1 MEQNT
6 YIMESVSG
14 VIYLVLGLR
23 LCWRSARSGEF
34 SEQIFGFAMLIWAI
48 GYAIYDIPYAFTEP
62 GESIPPLLA
71 YTSALAFNLGNL
83 TLAVYA
89 KDVFRKR
96 ENWAGWGVVALA
108 LCALLGATG
117 SAWVGDW
124 EQVEPLQNP
133 GYWPQALAN
142 VAPAF
147 WIGFDGLTQFAAARE
162 RLALGLVDPLPHN
175 RMLLLG
181 LVGVMWS
188 VLEIL
193 IVVQDFVYINLG
205 AWSLPLGI
213 ANGLLELLPM
223 GLLWLVFFP
232 PAAYRRWIEAA
243 AAA

>member
-1 MEQNT
+1 MEQNA
-6 YIMESVSG
+6 YIMEAISG

-23 LCWRSARSGEF
+23 LCWRSVRSGEW
-34 SEQIFGFAMLIWAI
+34 SEQIFGLALLIWAT
-48 GYAIYDIPYAFTEP
+48 GYALYDIPYAFTKP
-62 GESIPPLLA
+62 GELIPPFFS

-96 ENWAGWGVVALA
+96 ENWAGWLVVALA
-108 LCALLGATG
+108 CCALLGATG

-124 EQVEPLQNP
+124 EQVDPLRNP
-133 GYWPQALAN
+133 GYWPQTLAN

-147 WIGFDGLTQFAAARE
+147 WIGCDGLTHFFAARK
-162 RLALGLVDPLPHN
+162 RVALGLVDPWPHN
-175 RMLLLG
+175 QMLLFG
-181 LVGVMWS
+181 LVGSMWS

-193 IVVQDFVYINLG
+193 VVVQVFVYVNLG

-232 PAAYRRWIEAA
+232 PAAYRRWIEGAA
-243 AAA
+243 PA